1 MGTDSECGHEGGG
14 GRVTCMANGCNVS
27 NVSNVSNNKSEE
39 QLGVV
44 VSVPCVHMC
53 EEVGDC
59 HPMVTMWHSEQ
70 GN

>member
-1 MGTDSECGHEGGG
+1 
-14 GRVTCMANGCNVS
+14 MANGCNVS